1 MTPWSGRGI
10 LDPVTRTGFW
20 TAQLVWWVF
29 FALAN
34 HLTALPGMTDPSL
47 GALVRMFEM
56 KLGKAAMG
64 CGCSL
69 LLHLLYRRLLPR
81 LSLPALGAVALA
93 ASLVAGTVWEIGTRL
108 MYMWPAFDA
117 KMPRDLLYPSFVLVA
132 WSALYFSFAYRQ
144 RADVE
149 TARALRATA
158 LATEAQL
165 AMLRYQ
171 VNPHFLFN
179 ALNSLRALIDENT
192 SAARRMVTQLS
203 ELFRYSLRTARESEL
218 SLADEIAAVR
228 NYLDIQ
234 KIRFEDNLE
243 ATIEVDAAAAA
254 TPLPGFLI
262 HPLVENSV
270 KYGLET
276 SARPLKVEVRAQREG
291 RQLRIEVANT
301 GRWIAVARPVATGN
315 GTGTGLRNLRERLRH
330 IYPDR
335 HALSIG
341 EADGWVRAVM
351 TIDVGSLPAEET
363 PPA

>member
-1 MTPWSGRGI
+1 M
-10 LDPVTRTGFW
+10 TRTGFW
-20 TAQLVWWVF
+20 TAQLLWWTF
-29 FALAN
+29 YALAN
-34 HLTALPGMTDPSL
+34 HLSAVPGMPDSGL
-47 GALVRMFEM
+47 LAQVVMFEH
-56 KLGKAAMG
+56 KLGKAAIG

-81 LSLPALGAVALA
+81 LSLPALGGVALV
-93 ASLVAGTVWEIGTRL
+93 ASLVAGLAWEIGIRL
-108 MYMWPAFDA
+108 MYSWPLFEAA
-117 KMPRDLLYPSFVLVA
+117 MPRSALYPFFVLVA
-132 WSALYFSFAYRQ
+132 WSALYFSFAYRD

-149 TARALRATA
+149 AERALRATA

-192 SAARRMVTQLS
+192 ASARRMVTQLS
-203 ELFRYSLRTARESEL
+203 ELFRYSLRTAHETDL
-218 SLADEIAAVR
+218 SLGDEISAIR

-243 ATIEVDAAAAA
+243 VVLDVDPAAAAA
-254 TPLPGFLI
+254 PLPGFLI

-276 SARPLKVEVRAQREG
+276 SGRPLRVEVRARRDG
-291 RQLRIEVANT
+291 KQLRVEVANT
-301 GRWIAVARPVATGN
+301 GRWLSDAPRPATGN

-335 HALSIG
+335 HSLSIG
-341 EADGWVRAVM
+341 EDGGWVRAVM
-351 TIDVGSLPAEET
+351 LLDLDGGQPGPADGPVNGEESS
-363 PPA
+363 P

>member
-1 MTPWSGRGI
+1 M
-10 LDPVTRTGFW
+10 TRTGFW
-20 TAQLVWWVF
+20 TAQLLWWTF
-29 FALAN
+29 YALAN
-34 HLTALPGMTDPSL
+34 HLSSVPGMDDPSL
-47 GALVRMFEM
+47 LAQVVMFEH

-81 LSLPALGAVALA
+81 LTLPALGAVALV
-93 ASLVAGTVWEIGTRL
+93 ASLAAGLGWEIGIRL
-108 MYMWPAFDA
+108 MFLSPVFEAD
-117 KMPRDLLYPSFVLVA
+117 MPRSALYPVFVLVA
-132 WSALYFSFAYRQ
+132 WSALYFSFAYRH

-149 TARALRATA
+149 AERALRATA

-192 SAARRMVTQLS
+192 GSARRMVTQLS
-203 ELFRYSLRTARESEL
+203 ELFRYSLRTAHETDL
-218 SLADEIAAVR
+218 SLGDEIAAIR

-243 ATIEVDAAAAA
+243 VTIEVDPSAAAA
-254 TPLPGFLI
+254 PLPGFLI

-276 SARPLKVEVRAQREG
+276 SGRPLRVEVRARREG
-291 RQLRIEVANT
+291 RQLHVEVANT
-301 GRWIAVARPVATGN
+301 GRWLADSPSPATGN

-335 HALSIG
+335 HSLSIG
-341 EADGWVRAVM
+341 EEAGWVRAVM
-351 TIDVGSLPAEET
+351 LLDLDHGQPDAGESEESN
-363 PPA
+363 P